1 MFGKSKKTGEIT
13 YIASGC
19 KITGETG
26 FTGNALIGGSVFG
39 KVHSEQQVTI
49 EAEGLINGELCCHEL
64 KVSGIFKGK
73 LQCEHLIITG
83 TGTVEG
89 EVASKSMEI
98 FEGGQFI
105 GIRVKDEVNLLQE
118 LNPENKLNKN
128 NLFEGL
134 ELQPE

>member
-1 MFGKSKKTGEIT
+1 MFGKSKKTCEIT

-19 KITGETG
+19 KITGETE

-39 KVHSEQQVTI
+39 RVHSEQQVTI